1 MSSDLRK
8 ISWLAVALLVV
19 LRISIGW
26 HLFYEGLWKLGT
38 QKTATPWTAEGYLK
52 NSTGPLRTTFR
63 KMTGDEND
71 LKWLD
76 FDSMSAKWDTWRDR
90 FVKHYGIE
98 QKEVDRLRGLLDG
111 PEAGFKVALP
121 ELPAGFDFEEAV
133 KGAGIAKGAIKYDE
147 KSKQLVVDGK
157 LHLLPSEQAK
167 LLEAINNAKAKSDQ
181 EASFQNLLKAL
192 STVSKQA
199 SKLSYRER
207 LAAMLKGDPERVGI
221 VQKAK
226 KEGDP
231 DQVVV
236 VGEVKYYQDLIARY
250 EANYAKAKTKFEWD
264 HLERQW
270 WDLQK
275 TRRTLVGPVQ
285 SLEKDLYDEASK
297 LLAPE
302 QLAAGPVP
310 AAVTEMSQINSRTMW
325 SLTIF
330 GLLLILG
337 LFTRLSALGASGL
350 LLLFYMAMPPW
361 PGVQEIPSVEHNL
374 FVNKIFVELMALLA
388 IAAMPSGKWFGLD
401 AAVSVL
407 LNRRKKP
414 EKA

>member
-76 FDSMSAKWDTWRDR
+76 YDTMSAKWDTWRDR
-90 FVKHYGIE
+90 FVKHYKVE
-98 QKEVDRLRGLLDG
+98 QNKVDRLLDG
-111 PEAGFKVALP
+111 PEAGFKVALS

-133 KGAGIAKGAIKYDE
+133 KGAGVAKGAIKYDE
-147 KSKQLVVDGK
+147 KNKQLVVDGK

-192 STVSKQA
+192 STVSKQ
-199 SKLSYRER
+199 SSRLSYRER

-236 VGEVKYYQDLIARY
+236 VGEVKYYQDLIHIRC
-250 EANYAKAKTKFEWD
+250 N
-264 HLERQW
+264 
-270 WDLQK
+270 
-275 TRRTLVGPVQ
+275 
-285 SLEKDLYDEASK
+285 
-297 LLAPE
+297 
-302 QLAAGPVP
+302 QLALKCIRAI
-310 AAVTEMSQINSRTMW
+310 E
-325 SLTIF
+325 
-330 GLLLILG
+330 
-337 LFTRLSALGASGL
+337 
-350 LLLFYMAMPPW
+350 
-361 PGVQEIPSVEHNL
+361 
-374 FVNKIFVELMALLA
+374 KIFSRFNFDNTCL
-388 IAAMPSGKWFGLD
+388 IS
-401 AAVSVL
+401 
-407 LNRRKKP
+407 
-414 EKA
+414 

>member
-76 FDSMSAKWDTWRDR
+76 YDTMSAKWDTWRDR
-90 FVKHYGIE
+90 FVKHYKVE
-98 QKEVDRLRGLLDG
+98 QNKVDRLLDG
-111 PEAGFKVALP
+111 PEAGFKVALS

-133 KGAGIAKGAIKYDE
+133 KGAGVAKGAIKYDE
-147 KSKQLVVDGK
+147 KNKQLVVDGK

-181 EASFQNLLKAL
+181 EASFQNLLKSL
-192 STVSKQA
+192 STVSKQ
-199 SKLSYRER
+199 SSRLSYRER

-250 EANYAKAKTKFEWD
+250 EANYAKAKTKFEGD

-297 LLAPE
+297 LLSPE

-350 LLLFYMAMPPW
+350 LLLFYLAMPPW

-401 AAVSVL
+401 AAVSAL

>member
-76 FDSMSAKWDTWRDR
+76 YDTMSAKWDTWRDR
-90 FVKHYGIE
+90 FVKHYKVE
-98 QKEVDRLRGLLDG
+98 QNKVDRLLDG
-111 PEAGFKVALP
+111 PEAGFKVALS

-133 KGAGIAKGAIKYDE
+133 KGAGVAKGAIKYDE
-147 KSKQLVVDGK
+147 KNKQLVVDGK

-167 LLEAINNAKAKSDQ
+167 LLEAINSAKAKSDQ
-181 EASFQNLLKAL
+181 EASFQNLLKSL
-192 STVSKQA
+192 STVSKQ
-199 SKLSYRER
+199 SSRLSYRER

-285 SLEKDLYDEASK
+285 SLEKDLHDEASK
-297 LLAPE
+297 LLSPE

-350 LLLFYMAMPPW
+350 LLLFYLAMPPW

-401 AAVSVL
+401 AAVSAL

>member
-76 FDSMSAKWDTWRDR
+76 YDTMSAKWDTWRDR
-90 FVKHYGIE
+90 FVKHYKVE
-98 QKEVDRLRGLLDG
+98 QNKVDRLLDG
-111 PEAGFKVALP
+111 PEAGFKVALS

-133 KGAGIAKGAIKYDE
+133 KGAGVAKGAIKYDE
-147 KSKQLVVDGK
+147 KNKQLVVDGK

-181 EASFQNLLKAL
+181 EASFQNLLKSL
-192 STVSKQA
+192 STVSKQ
-199 SKLSYRER
+199 SSRLSYRER

-297 LLAPE
+297 LLSPE

-350 LLLFYMAMPPW
+350 LLLFYLAMPPW

-401 AAVSVL
+401 AAVSAL